1 MNKLIWKT
9 VEEINLD
16 IAKRIRKI
24 RKRKKIS
31 QKSLSE
37 ISNVS
42 FGSIKRFENTGEISL
57 YSLTKIC
64 VALDLSDELE
74 NLFQNVE
81 YNNLEEIINE
91 RRN

>member
-42 FGSIKRFENTGEISL
+42 FGSIKRFENSGEISL